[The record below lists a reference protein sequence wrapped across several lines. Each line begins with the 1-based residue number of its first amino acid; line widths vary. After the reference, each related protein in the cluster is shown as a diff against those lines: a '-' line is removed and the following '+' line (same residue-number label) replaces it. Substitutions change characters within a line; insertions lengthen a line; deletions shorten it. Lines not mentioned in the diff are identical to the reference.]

1 MTRYIN
7 TLNGAIVEAPSEC
20 SAPHYKVYSEE
31 VEMEINKPKEDVPE
45 KTPEVEEDPEK
56 NPEVEE
62 DPEKSFPTEITI
74 KDIKQELDAMGIEYK
89 SDMKKDDL
97 YKLMMEGQ

>member
-1 MTRYIN
+1 MTKYIN
-7 TLNGAIVEAPSEC
+7 TLNGAIIDAPSEC
-20 SAPHYKVYSEE
+20 SAPHYKLYFEE
-31 VEMEINKPKEDVPE
+31 VETEINKPKEDVPE
-45 KTPEVEEDPEK
+45 KT
-56 NPEVEE
+56 PEVEE